1 MNQNLT
7 MVDKFFNLLHK
18 SFHNESKAL
27 WEYFGIEEFE
37 NHFKVTWKVTC
48 KCGLIKYR
56 RRAYPKPTL
65 TSNELLRMCI
75 KDGSVHKYIEDNTYE
90 IFFGYVKESAIKA
103 AKQYKGDN
111 YHI

>member
-18 SFHNESKAL
+18 YFHNESKAL
-27 WEYFGIEEFE
+27 WEYFDVEELE
-37 NHFKVTWKVTC
+37 DYFKVTWKVTC

-56 RRAYPKPTL
+56 RRVYPKPTS
-65 TSNELLRMCI
+65 TSNELLRMYI
-75 KDGSVHKYIEDNTYE
+75 KDGLIDKRIKEGNYKIL
-90 IFFGYVKESAIKA
+90 FGYDKESAIKA

-111 YHI
+111 YQI

>member
-18 SFHNESKAL
+18 NFYNESKAL
-27 WEYFGIEEFE
+27 WEYFDVEELE
-37 NHFKVTWKVTC
+37 HYFKVTWKVTC

-56 RRAYPKPTL
+56 RRAYPKPTS
-65 TSNELLRMCI
+65 TSNELLRMCVKEDSI
-75 KDGSVHKYIEDNTYE
+75 DKYIEEDTYK
-90 IFFGYVKESAIKA
+90 IFFGYDKESAIKT

-111 YHI
+111 YQI